1 MSRIGERKLVIP
13 DGVTVSVNGNVVDVK
28 GPKGELTL
36 EFSKLVSVV
45 VEDGV
50 VLTKQI
56 KPSKDANMMQGTT
69 NSLISNMI
77 TGVSKGYDKGLEA
90 VGVGY
95 RFQVSG
101 NKITINAGYSHP
113 VVMEAPKE
121 LSVTSESNTEITIHG
136 IDKQKVSEFAANV
149 RKVREPEPYK
159 GKGIKF
165 VGEEIRR
172 KSGKSAG
179 AK

>member
-1 MSRIGERKLVIP
+1 MSRIGERKISIP
-13 DGVTVSVNGNVVDVK
+13 DDVTVSVNGNVVDVK

-36 EFSKLVSVV
+36 EFSKLVNVL

-56 KPSKDANMMQGTT
+56 KSSQEANMMQGTT

-101 NKITINAGYSHP
+101 NKITISAGYSHP
-113 VVMEAPKE
+113 VIMEAPE
-121 LSVTSESNTEITIHG
+121 GLSVTSESNTEITIHG

-159 GKGIKF
+159 GKGIRYK
-165 VGEEIRR
+165 GEHVRR
-172 KSGKSAG
+172 KEGKKA
-179 AK
+179 A